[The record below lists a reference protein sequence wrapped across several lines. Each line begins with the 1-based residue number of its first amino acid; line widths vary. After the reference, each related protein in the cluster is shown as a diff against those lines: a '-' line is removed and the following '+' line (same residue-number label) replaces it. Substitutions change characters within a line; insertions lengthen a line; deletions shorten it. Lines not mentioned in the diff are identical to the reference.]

1 VKRLGHPRERVMRA
15 RKDFKD
21 EKDEGEKD
29 DETIEVA

>member
-1 VKRLGHPRERVMRA
+1 VMRLK